1 MDTDNVIV
9 VSRNGVSSETEDYEK
24 HSAKFDEDVSLDNGN
39 RILDDDSEIEQ
50 KNRSFEGSLKSNAR
64 SFPHDDEETMVR
76 EDIDSLG
83 ESKEPEMGEVKKS
96 GDSTF
101 RKDVSNVENGKPS
114 NQKTAA
120 GNREKKIENRNE
132 SQKTSGLSSS
142 ATVDSHRKQPFALR
156 TKNTQIHDRHISYSK
171 AKPAPMQIK
180 ARVTKQSE
188 KFSAPSSRTNLSEG
202 LMEKPKRETQK
213 TVGSDKAE
221 GSTHSSSS
229 SGTGNGKT
237 KRLGT
242 LPSYGFS
249 FKCNERAEKRREYYS
264 RLEEKIQAKEQ
275 EENTLQARTK
285 ENQEAEIKNL
295 RKSLKFKATPLPS
308 FYQEPPPPK
317 AELKKIPTTRA
328 KSPKFARKKDSPSK
342 DSEENN
348 GRSLPF
354 SRLSMDEKV
363 SQSNP
368 VKGHSPV
375 LVKKPIRKSL
385 PKLPSERTIL
395 PSERTKVGSRKAA
408 STSIKDKSISP
419 PTSEKDKSIS
429 PEIGLSNNCDE
440 SASCTNHEVVAN
452 TEPSQSQQLPNY
464 APEVEDQIQIISG
477 EESVATED

>member
-1 MDTDNVIV
+1 MDADNVIV
-9 VSRNGVSSETEDYEK
+9 VSRNGISSETEDYEK
-24 HSAKFDEDVSLDNGN
+24 HLAKFDEDVYFENGN
-39 RILDDDSEIEQ
+39 KILNDDSDIEGI
-50 KNRSFEGSLKSNAR
+50 NRTFEGSLELNNT
-64 SFPHDDEETMVR
+64 SFALEDGETMVR
-76 EDIDSLG
+76 EDIDNLS
-83 ESKEPEMGEVKKS
+83 EYKDFEMGERKES
-96 GDSTF
+96 EDSTL
-101 RKDVSNVENGKPS
+101 RRNVSNVENGKPS
-114 NQKTAA
+114 NQNSVA
-120 GNREKKIENRNE
+120 GKREKKIENRNE
-132 SQKTSGLSSS
+132 SQKTSVLSAS
-142 ATVDSHRKQPFALR
+142 ATVDTQRKQPFALR
-156 TKNTQIHDRHISYSK
+156 TKNTQINDRHISDSK

-188 KFSAPSSRTNLSEG
+188 KPSAPSSRTNLSAG
-202 LMEKPKRETQK
+202 LTEKPKREIQK
-213 TVGSDKAE
+213 TVGPDKAE

-229 SGTGNGKT
+229 SGIGDGKT
-237 KRLGT
+237 KRVGS

-264 RLEEKIQAKEQ
+264 RLEEKIHAKEE

-328 KSPKFARKKDSPSK
+328 KSPKFARKKDLPSK

-348 GRSLPF
+348 KRSLPF

-375 LVKKPIRKSL
+375 PVKKPTRKSL
-385 PKLPSERTIL
+385 PKLPSERTVIS
-395 PSERTKVGSRKAA
+395 SERTKVGSRKAA
-408 STSIKDKSISP
+408 STS
-419 PTSEKDKSIS
+419 EKDKSIS
-429 PEIGLSNNCDE
+429 PSTSKKDKSISSEIALANDRDE
-440 SASCTNHEVVAN
+440 TASCANHEVVAN

-464 APEVEDQIQIISG
+464 APEVEDQTQIISV